1 MHLAEDV
8 EQVSMGVRD
17 AVQQVSRQDVAEGR
31 YVYDAKDQL
40 ILAAELQ
47 HTQPPES
54 TDREAIKPATEKKS
68 WLLGGK
74 FGQIMPHHAG
84 IKALWETKWKFPC
97 SKSLYP
103 FHDGVFADFEP
114 VFQYL
119 IEVLP
124 TFFCQKKNA
133 SLTNARMI

>member
-8 EQVSMGVRD
+8 EQGSMGVRD
-17 AVQQVSRQDVAEGR
+17 AVQQVLRQDVEEGKDI
-31 YVYDAKDQL
+31 YDAKDKL
-40 ILAAELQ
+40 VLAIELERI
-47 HTQPPES
+47 PPES
-54 TDREAIKPATEKKS
+54 TDRESIKPATEKKQ
-68 WLLGGK
+68 WLLGAQ

-124 TFFCQKKNA
+124 TFFCQTKNEC
-133 SLTNARMI
+133 LTKARTI